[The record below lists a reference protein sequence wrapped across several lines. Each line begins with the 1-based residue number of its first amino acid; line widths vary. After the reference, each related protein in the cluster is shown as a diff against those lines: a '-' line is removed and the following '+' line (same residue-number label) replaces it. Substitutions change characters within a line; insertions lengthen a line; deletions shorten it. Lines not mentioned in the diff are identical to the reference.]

1 MPSSSGCLL
10 EPATDFTGSL
20 MIIASFRS
28 LDCASASVSQVSRV
42 YCLNLPLNEAVF
54 GSTALAGCG
63 GGHMT
68 CLTAACF
75 AASFHIM
82 LWIMFSDC
90 HLVNSLITSVTH
102 SEVRPVCLL
111 SQWRTVISLSVP
123 SFHSV
128 WGLLKVFLP
137 KACMQRFLCRWSIV
151 QSFEATA
158 ELGLWQRVNL
168 TNMKEC
174 DIWCDCHMWL

>member
-1 MPSSSGCLL
+1 MSSSLGRLL
-10 EPATDFTGSL
+10 EPATGFAGLST
-20 MIIASFRS
+20 IIALSRG
-28 LDCASASVSQVSRV
+28 LDCASASVSQASKV
-42 YCLNLPLNEAVF
+42 YCLNSLPNEAVF
-54 GSTALAGCG
+54 SSTALAGYG

-128 WGLLKVFLP
+128 
-137 KACMQRFLCRWSIV
+137 
-151 QSFEATA
+151 
-158 ELGLWQRVNL
+158 
-168 TNMKEC
+168 
-174 DIWCDCHMWL
+174 